1 MNKLSIL
8 LIGAG
13 GYGENYL
20 KELLFE
26 EIDTAEFVAV
36 ADPFVKTSPY
46 YEVLNKKGIK
56 LYSSPKE
63 FYDAG
68 NLADLTIISSP
79 IHTHYEYI
87 LTALNHHSYVL
98 CEKPVTIDL
107 EKMKVLLEAEK
118 ESGCFVAIGYQMC
131 YQNDVLALKQ
141 DVISGLFGKSIQ
153 MKSLRLMRRGDN
165 YYSRNGWA
173 GKLKCHGDYVFD
185 SPLSNACAH
194 QVQNMLFLL
203 GRNISSTATVDS
215 VTGVLYKARVN
226 IENFDAAAI
235 KISTKE
241 KVDLYYYTAHCL
253 DEKKVGPYSE
263 LLFEKAVVKEDDGNW
278 TAEFKDG
285 TVKDYSTFNKG
296 KKLQKLY
303 SVLECIN
310 KKIRP
315 TCTLETA
322 YEHIK
327 VVLLVEK
334 LPVYL
339 RYDAKL
345 KTDKEDS
352 YYAIENLA
360 TDYLTCYESWSL
372 PQVCSNA

>member
-1 MNKLSIL
+1 M
-8 LIGAG
+8 
-13 GYGENYL
+13 
-20 KELLFE
+20 
-26 EIDTAEFVAV
+26 
-36 ADPFVKTSPY
+36 
-46 YEVLNKKGIK
+46 
-56 LYSSPKE
+56 
-63 FYDAG
+63 
-68 NLADLTIISSP
+68 
-79 IHTHYEYI
+79 
-87 LTALNHHSYVL
+87 L

-107 EKMKVLLEAEK
+107 KKMQELLKAEK

-131 YQNDVLALKQ
+131 YQDDVLALKH
-141 DVISGLFGKSIQ
+141 DIMSGLFGKPLQ

-203 GRNISSTATVDS
+203 GRNINSTAS
-215 VTGVLYKARVN
+215 VTSVSGVLYKARVN

-235 KISTKE
+235 KISTQE
-241 KVDLYYYTAHCL
+241 KVNLYYYTAHCL

-263 LLFEKAVVKEDDGNW
+263 LLFEEALVKEDDGNW
-278 TAEFKDG
+278 IAELKDG
-285 TVKDYSTFNKG
+285 SIKDYSTCDKG
-296 KKLQKLY
+296 KRLQKLY

-310 KKIRP
+310 NKTNP

-327 VVLLVEK
+327 VVLLTEN

-345 KTDKEDS
+345 KKGEEDS

-360 TDYLTCYESWSL
+360 KDYLACYESWSL
-372 PQVCSNA
+372 PQV